1 MDIWK
6 RFGQQALCLL
16 AITGLA
22 GCYES
27 NAKGL
32 SIKYED
38 ITPVNTA
45 GAYGADENTPP
56 EICGF
61 IPYVTNNLSTATETL
76 LLTYVLD
83 SGEIGKISGW
93 REGVPIRVIKPGET
107 LPKRPD
113 GTELVAPNNKWF
125 IYASC
130 EQFLRSELKVQQCIN
145 GTCSDWEVEVS
156 EQGRRE

>member
-1 MDIWK
+1 MIGQASSGPPMSN
-6 RFGQQALCLL
+6 RCRNEYLEPFGQGAFCLL

-22 GCYES
+22 GCFES
-27 NAKGL
+27 NAEGL

-45 GAYGADENTPP
+45 GAYGADENTSP

-83 SGEIGKISGW
+83 SGEIGKISGC
-93 REGVPIRVIKPGET
+93 I
-107 LPKRPD
+107 
-113 GTELVAPNNKWF
+113 
-125 IYASC
+125 S
-130 EQFLRSELKVQQCIN
+130 RSELAKL
-145 GTCSDWEVEVS
+145 T
-156 EQGRRE
+156 